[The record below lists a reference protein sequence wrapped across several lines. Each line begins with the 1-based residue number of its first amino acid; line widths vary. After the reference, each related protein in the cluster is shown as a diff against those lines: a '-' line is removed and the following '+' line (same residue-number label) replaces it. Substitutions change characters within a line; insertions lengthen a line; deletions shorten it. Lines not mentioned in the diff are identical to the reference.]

1 MTAGT
6 DLTQLPL
13 HDIGVSSLK
22 HQVGRQQVIGEKE
35 VGDEPN
41 QQARN
46 VGFDLQIPT
55 DRT

>member
-13 HDIGVSSLK
+13 NDIGVSSLK

>member
-1 MTAGT
+1 VTAGT